1 MKIERITTGKK
12 RYIDLLLLADEQESM
27 VDRYLERGELFVMSA
42 DNGDPLCVA
51 VVTDEG
57 SGCCELKNLAVA
69 PLRQR
74 SGLGRAMIGFLCRYF
89 GCRFAFMQVGTGD
102 APRTVAFYKACG
114 FVYSHSVPDFFTLHY
129 DHPIVEEGRILRD
142 MLYFRRRIAR

>member
-42 DNGDPLCVA
+42 DDGELVGVA

-69 PLRQR
+69 PPWQR
-74 SGLGRAMIGFLCRYF
+74 RGYGRAMIEFLCRYF
-89 GCRFAFMQVGTGD
+89 GRRFAFMQVGTGD

-114 FVYSHSVPDFFTLHY
+114 FTYSHVVPDFFTLHY

-142 MLYFRRRIAR
+142 MLYFRRCIAR